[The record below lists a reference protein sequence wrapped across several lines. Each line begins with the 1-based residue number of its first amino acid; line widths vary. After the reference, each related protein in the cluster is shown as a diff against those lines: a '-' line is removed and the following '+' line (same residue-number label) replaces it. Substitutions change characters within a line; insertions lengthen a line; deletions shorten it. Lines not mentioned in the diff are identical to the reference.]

1 MYGSYGSTFLIHF
14 NLRGRSSCV
23 ADISSE
29 VSTKFRPKSAISSKT
44 AAKNIKNTEIG
55 RMSHVPDTGVRLT
68 GKILSGHP
76 GHRCPAG
83 YSRGENSRETSHLNP
98 LVEMAEIWPHDWF
111 AEGDLGLFYIRTFSG
126 GCFSRKLRKCDFPV
140 RRTEVRKTRFFHVG
154 TSICPRVA
162 PPESF
167 LTTFGYPL
175 LPDRENETFPIFP
188 KNVDSV
194 CTGATEV
201 HF

>member
-83 YSRGENSRETSHLNP
+83 YFRGKQS
-98 LVEMAEIWPHDWF
+98 
-111 AEGDLGLFYIRTFSG
+111 GDL
-126 GCFSRKLRKCDFPV
+126 
-140 RRTEVRKTRFFHVG
+140 
-154 TSICPRVA
+154 TSK
-162 PPESF
+162 
-167 LTTFGYPL
+167 
-175 LPDRENETFPIFP
+175 PIGR
-188 KNVDSV
+188 N
-194 CTGATEV
+194 G
-201 HF
+201 

>member
-1 MYGSYGSTFLIHF
+1 M
-14 NLRGRSSCV
+14 
-23 ADISSE
+23 
-29 VSTKFRPKSAISSKT
+29 STKFRPKSAISSKT

-98 LVEMAEIWPHDWF
+98 LVEIAEIWPHDWF

-126 GCFSRKLRKCDFPV
+126 GCFSRKLRKCDFSV
-140 RRTEVRKTRFFHVG
+140 RRTEVWKTRFFHVG
-154 TSICPRVA
+154 TSICHRVA
-162 PPESF
+162 PPEPF

-175 LPDRENETFPIFP
+175 FPDRENETFLIL
-188 KNVDSV
+188 
-194 CTGATEV
+194 
-201 HF
+201 